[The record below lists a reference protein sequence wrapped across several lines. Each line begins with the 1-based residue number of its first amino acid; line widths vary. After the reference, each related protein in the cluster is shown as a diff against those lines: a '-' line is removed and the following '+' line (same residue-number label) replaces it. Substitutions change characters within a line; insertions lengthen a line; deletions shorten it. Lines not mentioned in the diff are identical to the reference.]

1 VTKEMVGW
9 HPQINGHEFEQIP
22 RDHEGQR
29 SLACCS
35 PWGLQKIR
43 HDLATK
49 QESITLTTSP

>member
-1 VTKEMVGW
+1 MTKEMVGW
-9 HPQINGHEFEQIP
+9 HPQINGHEFGQIP

-35 PWGLQKIR
+35 PWGSQRVR